1 MPRVDTI
8 PHKSQPSSQKTN
20 ISPNQQTAQSIM
32 STATTVLHA
41 AITQQSQENIM
52 LTSPTAS
59 ATPPLLAPETTTG
72 VYRSVVVPSPTC
84 VEKHQ
89 HQPDTHI
96 PRDTQQPPEN
106 KQKESPGHCRSFP
119 SRILRLHSTVHKSEA
134 AHITLEF
141 HNPTQNSNM
150 AT

>member
-1 MPRVDTI
+1 MC
-8 PHKSQPSSQKTN
+8 
-20 ISPNQQTAQSIM
+20 
-32 STATTVLHA
+32 HA
-41 AITQQSQENIM
+41 AVTRKH

-59 ATPPLLAPETTTG
+59 ATFPLLAPETTTG

-89 HQPDTHI
+89 HQSNTHI
-96 PRDTQQPPEN
+96 PRDTQQTPEN
-106 KQKESPGHCRSFP
+106 KQQESPGHCRSFP
-119 SRILRLHSTVHKSEA
+119 SKIWRLHSTVHKSEA

-150 AT
+150 ATWKSQKQSNGQQAVFHTINSKPGITKHILPSPKQEM